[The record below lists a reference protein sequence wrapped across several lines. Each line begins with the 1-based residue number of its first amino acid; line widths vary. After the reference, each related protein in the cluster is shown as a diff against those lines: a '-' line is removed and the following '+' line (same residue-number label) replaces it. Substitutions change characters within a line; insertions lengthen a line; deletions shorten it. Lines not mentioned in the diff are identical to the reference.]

1 MEAQESDQSI
11 SRRVLALSQLLV
23 TALQPEEWAALAAV
37 PFEDNSLQSTNSK
50 GNSTDA
56 GEVRQ

>member
-11 SRRVLALSQLLV
+11 TRRVLALSQLLV
-23 TALQPEEWAALAAV
+23 TALQPEEWEALAPA
-37 PFEDNSLQSTNSK
+37 PFEDHPANLE